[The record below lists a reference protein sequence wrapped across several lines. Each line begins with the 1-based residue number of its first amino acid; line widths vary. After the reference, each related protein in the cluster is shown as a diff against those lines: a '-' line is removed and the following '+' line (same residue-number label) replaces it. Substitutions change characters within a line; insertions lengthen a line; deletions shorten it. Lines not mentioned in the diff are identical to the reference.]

1 MNNCILGFPG
11 GSDGKEPACNARD
24 LGLISGLG
32 RSPGGGH
39 GYPLQDSCPENF
51 MDMDSPWRI
60 SGGPHLTT
68 ESESVMDMG
77 GQEGSTG
84 ESGPWKHGME
94 VITTT
99 EGWGITGLGYCM
111 STCISSAALL
121 LTMILRVRFVLL
133 MRKVSLEP

>member
-77 GQEGSTG
+77 GQEGSIG
-84 ESGPWKHGME
+84 ERGHGNMGWKLSQPQRVGE
-94 VITTT
+94 LL
-99 EGWGITGLGYCM
+99 GLGIVCPP
-111 STCISSAALL
+111 
-121 LTMILRVRFVLL
+121 VLAQL
-133 MRKVSLEP
+133 HYFSQ